1 MLVDFD
7 PMIEAVNALIALG
20 HAVVP
25 DNDFERWQ
33 VDGGEWITRGDL
45 LVLARSRGLMDGPGR
60 VQ

>member
-45 LVLARSRGLMDGPGR
+45 LVLARSRGLMDEPGR